1 MAPSAPPPFD
11 ADAGAACNEPSGKAA
26 HEPAS
31 GCSSVCSSVCS
42 SGADECSSRRG
53 ASIQS
58 RASELAAGRPPLRV
72 VFMGTPDFAVTILN
86 RLLEA
91 PHVAV
96 AAVYTQPDR
105 RAGRGQKLVPP
116 PVKSL
121 ALERGLPV
129 LQPAHFKADPDG
141 DAAFA
146 ALGAFEPDALVV
158 AAYGMILP
166 QRVLDIPR
174 LMPVNV
180 HASLLP
186 KYRGAAPIQR
196 AVMAGDAVTGV
207 TIMRMEASLDAGPIL
222 MQRAVGIDINDTSG
236 SLHDELAQEG
246 ADLLV
251 QALERL
257 SAGTLAAMPQ
267 NEELATYAPKIT
279 KAEGLIDFSLS
290 PAALHA
296 RIRGLTPKP
305 GAFMYL
311 HRQGHEPLAVQVGP
325 GVFPLGRA
333 MKEMVDSYLSYRVS
347 RNPARSSILGV
358 VDGALL
364 LTAGEGCYAFSSL
377 KPAGKNAMD
386 GLAFYNGYL
395 NGVPGAFFAGREEV

>member
-1 MAPSAPPPFD
+1 MAPPVRQPFD
-11 ADAGAACNEPSGKAA
+11 DGICAALAEPSGGEARDAA
-26 HEPAS
+26 A
-31 GCSSVCSSVCS
+31 GCSSHAEEGDCVSCGRGGSKIQAKA
-42 SGADECSSRRG
+42 SG
-53 ASIQS
+53 I
-58 RASELAAGRPPLRV
+58 AAERPPLRV
-72 VFMGTPDFAVTILN
+72 VFMGTPDFAATILN
-86 RLLEA
+86 RLLETS
-91 PHVAV
+91 HVSI

-105 RAGRGQKLVPP
+105 PSGRGRKLVPP

-121 ALERGLPV
+121 ALERGLSV
-129 LQPAHFKADPDG
+129 LQPAHFRTDPDG

-146 ALGAFEPDALVV
+146 FLQGVSPDVLVV

-166 QRVLDIPR
+166 RRVLDIPR

-196 AVMAGDAVTGV
+196 AVMAGDTVTGV

-236 SLHDELAQEG
+236 MLHDELAREG
-246 ADLLV
+246 AELLV

-257 SAGTLAAMPQ
+257 SAGALAAMPQ
-267 NEELATYAPKIT
+267 NDELATYAPKIV
-279 KAEGLIDFSLS
+279 KAEGLVDFTLS

-311 HRQGHEPLAVQVGP
+311 HRQGHEPLAVRVEP
-325 GVFPLGRA
+325 GIFPLGRA
-333 MKEMVDSYLSYRVS
+333 MKEMADSYLSYRVMKNPS
-347 RNPARSSILGV
+347 RSTILGV
-358 VDGALL
+358 VDNALL
-364 LTAGEGCYAFSSL
+364 LTAGHGCYAFSRL
-377 KPAGKNAMD
+377 KPAGKNVMD

-395 NGVPGAFFAGREEV
+395 NGVPGAFFAGPDGT